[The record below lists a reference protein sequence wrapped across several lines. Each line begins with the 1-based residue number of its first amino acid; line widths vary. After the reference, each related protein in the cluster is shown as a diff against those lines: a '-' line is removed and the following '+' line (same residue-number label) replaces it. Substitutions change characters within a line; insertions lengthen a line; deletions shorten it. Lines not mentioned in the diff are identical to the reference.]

1 MRTNVRKTVGM
12 VCKPYWAFGVQTD
25 KAYTRRMKGER
36 QSFKAREGIG
46 KGFTG
51 GAPPKL
57 SRHEKRGSVQ
67 KGDKEG
73 GGDEPRN
80 SRMAFHAKAGLR
92 TCPVKG
98 CSDRAVT

>member
-57 SRHEKRGSVQ
+57 SRHEK
-67 KGDKEG
+67 G
-73 GGDEPRN
+73 GRFRRETR
-80 SRMAFHAKAGLR
+80 KAGETSPGIPGWR
-92 TCPVKG
+92 FTRKQ
-98 CSDRAVT
+98 D